1 MESNIE
7 LQKQANKREILLEFF
22 RECYIGGLNW
32 VICINLSVK
41 VFQKRMVKGL
51 HAVEYSETPQL
62 YGVPGGICGVSQ

>member
-1 MESNIE
+1 
-7 LQKQANKREILLEFF
+7 
-22 RECYIGGLNW
+22 

>member
-1 MESNIE
+1 
-7 LQKQANKREILLEFF
+7 
-22 RECYIGGLNW
+22 

-62 YGVPGGICGVSQ
+62 YGVPGGICGVTIVLSRLGSVTT